1 MLDGNTI
8 SYDDGMIIANNSAAG
23 LADTDNRLSDGMVHV
38 IDAVLV
44 P

>member
-8 SYDDGMIIANNSAAG
+8 SYDSGLVIANNSAAG
-23 LADTDNRLSDGMVHV
+23 LANTDNRLSDGMVHV
-38 IDAVLV
+38 IDAVLI